1 MEVLTMILSAV
12 GAVGGLEFF
21 KWLWN
26 RKSNKRLASAQAD
39 MAEIEVETAEF
50 KLLREQLN
58 LANEQILR
66 KEEQIAKMEERFQKQ
81 TEIVREQNRQ
91 LLESA
96 KKIGEKDAY
105 ISTLEAE
112 KKMKLCE
119 RRGCVQREPQ
129 SGY

>member
-1 MEVLTMILSAV
+1 MILSAV

-39 MAEIEVETAEF
+39 MAEIEAETAEF
-50 KLLREQLN
+50 RLLRERLMLADEQLVK
-58 LANEQILR
+58 
-66 KEEQIAKMEERFQKQ
+66 KEEQLAKKEDRFQEQ
-81 TEIVREQNRQ
+81 TEVVRNINRQ

-96 KKIGEKDAY
+96 NEVGRLSAR
-105 ISTLEAE
+105 ISALEAE
-112 KKMKLCE
+112 RKMKLCE